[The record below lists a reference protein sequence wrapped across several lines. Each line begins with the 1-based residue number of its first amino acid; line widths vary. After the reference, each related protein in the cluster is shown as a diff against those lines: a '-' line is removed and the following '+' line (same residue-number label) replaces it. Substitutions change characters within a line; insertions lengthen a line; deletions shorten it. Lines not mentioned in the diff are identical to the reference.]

1 MDSGHPE
8 QSEHVE
14 ACLQALVRDKDALL
28 KLGMDVVGKPGSPMY
43 PLDWMVFAAIKRSV
57 STSSALTEM
66 VRTWNMVC
74 ARSLLR
80 MHIDTALRFSAAW
93 LVPDPH
99 AFATNVMKGEPINK
113 MKDRSGKQQLSDAF
127 LVQTHTEAYP
137 WLPGVYKNLSGYVHF
152 SGSHISDSISS
163 FEDETQTVE
172 FEITATDT
180 KFPEF
185 SWVEVLECFRE
196 STSILSWYLQGY
208 AETKKLTPTE
218 LESLRSKNPSG

>member
-1 MDSGHPE
+1 MDNEHPV

-14 ACLQALVRDKDALL
+14 ALLQALERDKDALL
-28 KLGMDVVGKPGSPMY
+28 KLGMEVVGPSGSPMY

-57 STSSALTEM
+57 STSSALAAM

-127 LVQTHTEAYP
+127 LVETHKGEYP
-137 WLPGVYKNLSGYVHF
+137 WLPDVYKKLCGYVHF
-152 SGSHISDSISS
+152 SGSHIIDSISS
-163 FEDETQTVE
+163 FEDATRTIE
-172 FEITATDT
+172 FELSATDS

-185 SWVEVLECFRE
+185 SWVEVLDCFRK

-208 AETKKLTPTE
+208 ADTKKLTPAE
-218 LESLRSKNPSG
+218 LETLRSNR